1 MMDDV
6 ETTYKLMPTAS
17 PRSVAISLHD
27 SHLSRPIFLP
37 TNSFL
42 SMASVGA
49 VVWSKNG
56 RYSTSKVMGRLE
68 HCAMA
73 P

>member
-1 MMDDV
+1 MSFGDEALHSDKGRGEAADRKRMMDDL
-6 ETTYKLMPTAS
+6 ETTYKLMPTDS

-42 SMASVGA
+42 SMVSAG
-49 VVWSKNG
+49 VV
-56 RYSTSKVMGRLE
+56 V
-68 HCAMA
+68 
-73 P
+73 